1 MIWFLIG
8 EAVFIT
14 LILLWQSAKNR
25 NKIEEDQLDPRLSQS

>member
-8 EAVFIT
+8 EAFFIA

-25 NKIEEDQLDPRLSQS
+25 NKIEEDQVDPRFSQN